1 MKDIK
6 LNTPLGPRVVPACIE
21 KLFQTLPTIPTNSTK
36 SPEYEEDG
44 KLYRWFEESG
54 KMCTIIKPIKA

>member
-1 MKDIK
+1 MNDIK
-6 LNTPLGPRVVPACIE
+6 INTPLGPRTIPNNIK
-21 KLFQTLPTIPTNSTK
+21 KLFESLPILPK
-36 SPEYEEDG
+36 PLYRGPEYEEDG